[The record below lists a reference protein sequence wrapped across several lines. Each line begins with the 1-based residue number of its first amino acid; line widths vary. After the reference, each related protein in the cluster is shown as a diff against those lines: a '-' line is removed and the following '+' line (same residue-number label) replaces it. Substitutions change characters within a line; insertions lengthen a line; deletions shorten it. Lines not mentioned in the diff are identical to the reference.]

1 MTTESVRL
9 SAEELRIV
17 QALMT
22 GGPATLSSAHRLRL
36 ELLGLLKDGPQ
47 GPKLTDLGRRHAGA
61 PASPRDIADHTSSTS
76 DQRVPAKRDRAGR
89 RLPYSRALP
98 FP

>member
-9 SAEELRIV
+9 SAEELRIM

-22 GGPATLSSAHRLRL
+22 GEPVTLSSAHRLRF

-47 GPKLTDLGRRHAGA
+47 GPKLTDLGRRQVGTS
-61 PASPRDIADHTSSTS
+61 ASNNDASEHTSSTS
-76 DQRVPAKRDRAGR
+76 DQRAPAKRDRAGR

>member
-17 QALMT
+17 QALMA
-22 GGPATLSSAHRLRL
+22 GEPVTLSSAHRLRL

-47 GPKLTDLGRRHAGA
+47 GPKLTDFGRRQVG
-61 PASPRDIADHTSSTS
+61 ASPSNKDAAEHRSPTL
-76 DQRVPAKRDRAGR
+76 DQRAPAKRDRAGR

>member
-17 QALMT
+17 QALVA
-22 GGPATLSSAHRLRL
+22 GRPVTLSSAHRLRL
-36 ELLGLLKDGPQ
+36 ELLGILKDGPQ
-47 GPKLTDLGRRHAGA
+47 GPKLTDLGRRQAGI
-61 PASPRDIADHTSSTS
+61 SSSTRDVGEDSSLTS
-76 DQRVPAKRDRAGR
+76 DQRAPAKRDRAGR